1 MYDNRNSDH
10 GDFLCEH
17 DTEIKAQRK
26 EIVNKRTKQ
35 CPPVNC
41 IVAEI

>member
-26 EIVNKRTKQ
+26 ENCKQTNKTMPTSELY
-35 CPPVNC
+35 CG
-41 IVAEI
+41 